1 MRFTC
6 RALAAALAVIPR
18 IAATADP
25 LPQSPPAS
33 FSAGGGAY
41 DQLPELVGVVSWK
54 TLAKVTTETR
64 KGRVVP
70 AFSSDVMALN
80 AKQIRLQGY
89 MMPLDV
95 GEQQS
100 HFVLAAVSPGCPG
113 CAEATTEMLVEV
125 RATTPIKF
133 SVNPVVVRG
142 KFVLLEDDPNGLY
155 YRLTEAVPS
164 AGL

>member
-6 RALAAALAVIPR
+6 LALAVALASVPR
-18 IAATADP
+18 FAMTAEP
-25 LPQSPPAS
+25 LPQTPPPS
-33 FSAGGGAY
+33 FSAGGAAY
-41 DQLPELVGVVSWK
+41 DQLPELLGVVSWK

-70 AFSSDVMALN
+70 AFASDIMALN
-80 AKQIRLQGY
+80 TKQIRLQGY

-113 CAEATTEMLVEV
+113 CASATTEMLVEV

-133 SVNPVVVRG
+133 SVNPVVVSGR
-142 KFVLLEDDPNGLY
+142 FVVLEDDPNGLY
-155 YRLTEAVPS
+155 YRLTEAAPS
-164 AGL
+164 SGL